1 MDDLHKGAN
10 GPSIVDKLEDLL
22 REQFNEKER
31 KWDEQDIRRHELRM
45 KHKEC
50 ILKRLEL
57 QRRAGQMYTAEQV
70 ELATAAATSQ
80 HMLPAIVRRSLRNG
94 EYAYHGKNCSVQE
107 LRHCS
112 CKLSSR
118 LLDEARECTHKPV
131 PSWELNKL
139 APTGHS
145 LSMSQ
150 PPTTGKRHTTLN
162 IDGLPVEERS
172 VSGPILRSQSRAAF
186 TTLIS
191 AKDKPLEA
199 KENHP
204 LINMSQYNNSKI
216 DMLSGLSMQLFNPDD
231 MRRLLETEKQDGT
244 GRRLEESLSFKST
257 LEGSVFNLTGTQ
269 TRISHRSSSAISP
282 DSPVRSMPISFFD
295 SLPLVQ
301 PSSLSASSKA
311 PLTAYSDLEPVSPIT
326 HTDTIS
332 ELNPKSAGA
341 DTQSLSLP
349 APTISTF
356 TFHENHEYYK
366 NPYLVTCAPMSKAL
380 SMRHVASKPTQLVT
394 TESINLKTSAA
405 EQSHLPELKLETTI
419 SLPQVLRCN
428 RLAQKVEPLG
438 LAKIEP
444 IAFVSDTT
452 NVLTE
457 EFQYPFKHPKRDKPR
472 RARVQFAEQTLFKV
486 GANDDRIAETY
497 DSDSDDY
504 VMCSKQKSS
513 LQHRLIN
520 STDNENESLD
530 SKMDF
535 SGTSSCKTVGS
546 QCGLLD
552 DVSVNISLIH
562 KSGGASQK
570 RSGAVDSP
578 SALIK
583 EFEEKHFLHMSG
595 KGANL

>member
-10 GPSIVDKLEDLL
+10 GQSIVDKLEDIL
-22 REQFNEKER
+22 REQFIERER

-45 KHKEC
+45 KHKER

-70 ELATAAATSQ
+70 ELATATATSQ
-80 HMLPAIVRRSLRNG
+80 HMLPAIIRRSLRNG

-118 LLDEARECTHKPV
+118 LLEEARECTHKPV
-131 PSWELNKL
+131 PSWELDKL
-139 APTGHS
+139 TPTGHG
-145 LSMSQ
+145 LCMSQ
-150 PPTTGKRHTTLN
+150 PPATGKRYTALN
-162 IDGLPVEERS
+162 IDGLPAEERS
-172 VSGPILRSQSRAAF
+172 VSGPVPRSQSRAAF

-191 AKDKPLEA
+191 AKDKPLEN
-199 KENHP
+199 KENHS
-204 LINMSQYNNSKI
+204 LTSMSQYNNSKI

-231 MRRLLETEKQDGT
+231 MRHLLETEKQDGT
-244 GRRLEESLSFKST
+244 GRRLEESLPFKST
-257 LEGSVFNLTGTQ
+257 LERSAVSLSGTQ
-269 TRISHRSSSAISP
+269 LRTSHRSISAISP
-282 DSPVRSMPISFFD
+282 DSPIRSMPISFFD
-295 SLPLVQ
+295 SLPVVQ
-301 PSSLSASSKA
+301 PSPLSAGSKA
-311 PLTAYSDLEPVSPIT
+311 PSTAYFELESVGPIT
-326 HTDTIS
+326 HTTIMG
-332 ELNPKSAGA
+332 ELNSKSA
-341 DTQSLSLP
+341 DTDAQASSLP

-366 NPYLVTCAPMSKAL
+366 NPYLVTCAPISKA
-380 SMRHVASKPTQLVT
+380 SSTRNAASKPTQVIT
-394 TESINLKTSAA
+394 KESINLKPFAV
-405 EQSHLPELKLETTI
+405 EQSHPSELKLETTI

-438 LAKIEP
+438 LATIEP
-444 IAFVSDTT
+444 IVFVSDTA

-457 EFQYPFKHPKRDKPR
+457 AFQYPFKHPKRDKPR
-472 RARVQFAEQTLFKV
+472 GARVQFAEQTLFKV
-486 GANDDRIAETY
+486 GVNDDRIAETC

-504 VMCSKQKSS
+504 IMCSKQKSN

-520 STDNENESLD
+520 SIDNENESLD

-535 SGTSSCKTVGS
+535 SGTSSCKTLGS

-562 KSGGASQK
+562 KSGGANLK
-570 RSGAVDSP
+570 RSGTVDSP

-583 EFEEKHFLHMSG
+583 EFEEKHFMHING
-595 KGANL
+595 KNINP